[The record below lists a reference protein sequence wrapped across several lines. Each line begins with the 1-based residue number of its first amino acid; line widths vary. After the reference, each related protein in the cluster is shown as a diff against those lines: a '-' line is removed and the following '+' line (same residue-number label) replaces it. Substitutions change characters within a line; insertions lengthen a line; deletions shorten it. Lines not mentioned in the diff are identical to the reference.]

1 MPERSNIRVPN
12 QDARLQDVI
21 SYLLQRADRMD
32 EISAIFR
39 SVLFMPPAEDFDNI
53 ATCMRAQ
60 ANELKKHLKHTILAE
75 DHTP

>member
-39 SVLFMPPAEDFDNI
+39 SGLFMPPAEAFGNL
-53 ATCMRAQ
+53 ASCMRAQ
-60 ANELKKHLKHTILAE
+60 ANELRKHLILTILAE

>member
-12 QDARLQDVI
+12 QDARLQDLI
-21 SYLLQRADRMD
+21 SYLQQQADRMN

-39 SVLFMPPAEDFDNI
+39 SGLFMRPAEAFENL

-60 ANELKKHLKHTILAE
+60 ANELRKHLIRTILAE